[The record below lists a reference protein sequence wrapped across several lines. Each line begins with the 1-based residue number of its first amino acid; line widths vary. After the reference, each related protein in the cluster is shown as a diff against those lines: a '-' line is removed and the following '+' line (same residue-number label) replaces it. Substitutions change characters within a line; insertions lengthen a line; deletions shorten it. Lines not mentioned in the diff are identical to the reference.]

1 MAFVDDISK
10 QLMEAMKARDEAK
23 VSTLRMI
30 KAALGAQ
37 AIQKGKDKLDD
48 AESIDVLG
56 KLLKQREE
64 SIEAFTKGNR
74 PELAEKERKEAE
86 ILKGYL
92 PAQMS
97 EAELKS
103 IVEAAVKELGVSG
116 PQALGAVMK
125 AVMPKVAGRADGK
138 TLNQLVR
145 QTLGGSS

>member
-56 KLLKQREE
+56 KMLKQREE
-64 SIEAFTKGNR
+64 SVAAFEKGNR
-74 PELAEKERKEAE
+74 PDLADKERKEAE
-86 ILKGYL
+86 ILKTYL

-97 EAELKS
+97 EAELKA
-103 IVEAAVKELGVSG
+103 IVEATVKELGLSG

-125 AVMPKVAGRADGK
+125 VVMPKVAGRADGK
-138 TLNQLVR
+138 MLNQLVR
-145 QTLGGSS
+145 QTLGG